1 MRFSSLHRVRDART
15 IAALG
20 LTLALCVGFLALRLL
35 TPGAQ
40 PAEDVAG
47 SPDDLLAAP
56 EILVVEAGPASR
68 GRTAPLPIPVVVT
81 MKEPQ
86 PSPPPSAPP
95 SPTAAA
101 TSQAVAALPVRT
113 ASPGTA
119 APARSAQPR
128 RSDAPTTPSPRPSP
142 TPPPGSP
149 IPSANPP
156 SPTGPA
162 GISAPVRSPVYPIYL
177 PDGTIIYSGTLV
189 RWVWTR

>member
-20 LTLALCVGFLALRLL
+20 LTLALCVGFLALRSL

-40 PAEDVAG
+40 PAEDVPG

-68 GRTAPLPIPVVVT
+68 GRTAPLPIPVVAVE
-81 MKEPQ
+81 EPQ
-86 PSPPPSAPP
+86 PTPVPSASPPPTP
-95 SPTAAA
+95 AA
-101 TSQAVAALPVRT
+101 TTQPVAALPVRAGLT
-113 ASPGTA
+113 GTA
-119 APARSAQPR
+119 APAASAQPR
-128 RSDAPTTPSPRPSP
+128 RSNAPTTASPRPSP

-149 IPSANPP
+149 MPSASPP

-162 GISAPVRSPVYPIYL
+162 GISAPVRSPGYPIYL
-177 PDGTIIYSGTLV
+177 PDGTIVYSGTLV